1 MKKTIAIILSLVM
14 LAGLISACGGSE
26 EHVIDNTDT
35 DTKTADTG
43 SAKTEGYVFETKGVK
58 VVIDADMAPV
68 LSALGEASSYFEEAS
83 CAFEGIDKTYSYS
96 GFEIKTYPSDS
107 GDKIQGVFLTDD
119 RVATSEGLRVGSTKA
134 DMESI
139 YGTDYTV
146 KGTEYAFE
154 KGGMQLRVTL
164 KDDVVSLITY
174 ASEILDQV
182 TE

>member
-14 LAGLISACGGSE
+14 LAGLISACGGGE
-26 EHVIDNTDT
+26 EHVIDNTGT

-119 RVATSEGLRVGSTKA
+119 RVAT
-134 DMESI
+134 I

-164 KDDVVSLITY
+164 KDDVVNLITY

>member
-14 LAGLISACGGSE
+14 LAGLISACGGGE
-26 EHVIDNTDT
+26 EHVIPEPDT
-35 DTKTADTG
+35 DPKPVDTG
-43 SAKTEGYVFETKGVK
+43 SAKTEGYVCEAKGVK
-58 VVIDADMAPV
+58 VVIDADMATV

-119 RVATSEGLRVGSTKA
+119 RVATAEGLRVGSTKA

-164 KDDVVSLITY
+164 KDDVVNLITY

>member
-26 EHVIDNTDT
+26 EHVIDNTGT

-58 VVIDADMAPV
+58 VVIDPDMATV

-164 KDDVVSLITY
+164 KDDVVNLITY

>member
-26 EHVIDNTDT
+26 EHVIDNTGT

-96 GFEIKTYPSDS
+96 GFEIKTYPSEA

-119 RVATSEGLRVGSTKA
+119 RVATAEGLRVGSTKA
-134 DMESI
+134 DMESL

-146 KGTEYAFE
+146 KGTEYAYE

-164 KDDVVSLITY
+164 KDDVVNLITY

>member
-26 EHVIDNTDT
+26 EHVIDNTGT

-164 KDDVVSLITY
+164 KDDVVNLITY

>member
-1 MKKTIAIILSLVM
+1 MKKIVAILLSLVI
-14 LAGLISACGGSE
+14 LAGHISACGGE
-26 EHVIDNTDT
+26 EHVIPEPDT
-35 DTKTADTG
+35 DPKPVDTG
-43 SAKTEGYVFETKGVK
+43 SAKTEGYVFEAKGVK

-83 CAFEGIDKTYSYS
+83 CAFEGIDKTYSSS
-96 GFEIKTYPSDS
+96 GFEIKTYPSEA

-119 RVATSEGLRVGSTKA
+119 RVATAEGLRVGSTKA

-164 KDDVVSLITY
+164 KDDVVNLITY